1 MSAVTAAPAALRDGN
16 SNIVLLEHVNLA
28 QPDPAL
34 ATLFHVVGLGLTR
47 DPYLM
52 VGVDNMWINAG
63 ATQIHLPTRPAQRL
77 PGAVHLAVPDLAWVG
92 QSLATVAPRLAGT
105 AFGVARVDDGQG
117 GALVATC
124 PWGNRYVCHASAP
137 GDAVRLG
144 ITAVE
149 VEVAAG
155 MAAGIA
161 RFYAEVM
168 GAPARCTAAADGLA
182 ATVVDIRRHQQL
194 RFVETHAVLP
204 AWDGHHVQLYLADA
218 AAVRSRCLALGI
230 VSRDAGAS
238 DWRCIDIVDPRDGR
252 LLHRLEH
259 ELRGLDHPL
268 FDRPL
273 VNRNPAQRQAG
284 YRPGADSW
292 AAAWDAHR

>member
-1 MSAVTAAPAALRDGN
+1 MSVAAAAPAALRDG
-16 SNIVLLEHVNLA
+16 SNIVLLEHVNLG
-28 QPDPAL
+28 QPDQAL

-52 VGVDNMWINAG
+52 VGIDNMWINAG
-63 ATQIHLPTRPAQRL
+63 ATQLHLPTRPAQRL
-77 PGAVHLAVPDLAWVG
+77 PGAVHLAVPDLAWVE
-92 QSLATVAPRLAGT
+92 QSLAALAPRLAGT
-105 AFGVARVDDGQG
+105 AFGVARMDGSAG
-117 GALVATC
+117 DRLVATC

-137 GDAVRLG
+137 GDAIRLG

-149 VEVAAG
+149 VEVGAG
-155 MAAGIA
+155 TADGIA

-168 GAPARCTAAADGLA
+168 GAPARCSAAADGLA
-182 ATVVDIRRHQQL
+182 STLVDIQRHQQL
-194 RFVETHAVLP
+194 RFVETRTALP
-204 AWDGHHVQLYLADA
+204 AWDGHHIQLYLADA
-218 AAVRSRCLALGI
+218 AAVRRRCLALGN

-238 DWRCIDIVDPRDGR
+238 DWRFIDLVDPRDGR

-268 FDRPL
+268 YDRAL

-284 YRPGADSW
+284 YVPGADSW
-292 AAAWDAHR
+292 AAAWGTYA